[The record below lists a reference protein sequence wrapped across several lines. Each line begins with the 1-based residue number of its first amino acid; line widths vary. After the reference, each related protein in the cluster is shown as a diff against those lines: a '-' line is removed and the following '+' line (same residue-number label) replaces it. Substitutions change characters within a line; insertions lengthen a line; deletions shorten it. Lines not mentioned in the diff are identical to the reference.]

1 MAKTYS
7 HLTNDEFLLSID
19 DKRYQSPV
27 IKELCR
33 RLEQA
38 DAETAIR
45 EDANHRAECPVCEA
59 GLLVEYDDGNG
70 LFDLKVDPDA

>member
-7 HLTNDEFLLSID
+7 NLSDEEFLLDID

-33 RLEQA
+33 RLELLNNA
-38 DAETAIR
+38 RGIAEDT
-45 EDANHRAECPVCEA
+45 NHRSECPVCEA
-59 GLLVEYDDGNG
+59 GLIVDYDEGNS
-70 LFDLKVDPDA
+70 LFDLKVDRDA